1 MDTFSWSQFLKF
13 MVQGGGIACGKV
25 LLHGGGISI
34 LDCLSWIR
42 QTLIEPGRKSISN
55 CDREGPSKKVEC
67 NQWEIEGRG
76 IGWVELNH
84 GEIWYCKGP

>member
-1 MDTFSWSQFLKF
+1 MEKF
-13 MVQGGGIACGKV
+13 YCMEYRF
-25 LLHGGGISI
+25 
-34 LDCLSWIR
+34 WIVCR
-42 QTLIEPGRKSISN
+42 GSNIRRSQTLIEPGRKSISN

-76 IGWVELNH
+76 IGWVKLDD

>member
-1 MDTFSWSQFLKF
+1 MEKF
-13 MVQGGGIACGKV
+13 YCMVAEYRF
-25 LLHGGGISI
+25 
-34 LDCLSWIR
+34 WIVCR
-42 QTLIEPGRKSISN
+42 GSYIRKSQTLIEPGRKSISN

-76 IGWVELNH
+76 VGWVELNH